1 MNWKEIIKKSWS
13 KFRQIFEDSKGDL
26 SSKRV
31 FGAIGFI
38 SAIVMA
44 FKGIPTDTIIAVLSP
59 SALMIGLDS
68 VTDIWKYKEQP
79 LQTLPKIEE
88 HEIDK

>member
-1 MNWKEIIKKSWS
+1 MNWKQYFNKILIKI
-13 KFRQIFEDSKGDL
+13 RQIFEDSSGHL

-31 FGAIGFI
+31 FGSIGFI

-59 SALMIGLDS
+59 SAVMIGLDS

-79 LQTLPKIEE
+79 ILPKIKEN
-88 HEIDK
+88 EIAG

>member
-1 MNWKEIIKKSWS
+1 MNKKNINNLLIKI
-13 KFRQIFEDSKGDL
+13 RQIFEDVEGHL

-31 FGAIGFI
+31 FGSIGFI
-38 SAIVMA
+38 SAIIMA

-68 VTDIWKYKEQP
+68 VTDIWKYRENKGVKES
-79 LQTLPKIEE
+79 PKIVE
-88 HEIDK
+88 HEIAG